1 MVRGLSVMSVR
12 SPFETDM
19 AAQPRLYGL
28 SAFLIFSINVNRQ
41 VQVSEM
47 TLNQGFHHP
56 IYAARAGSK
65 TINSNSPSNLKLG

>member
-1 MVRGLSVMSVR
+1 MSVR

-19 AAQPRLYGL
+19 AAQPQLYGL
-28 SAFLIFSINVNRQ
+28 NAFLIFSINVNRQ

-47 TLNQGFHHP
+47 ALNQGFHHLP
-56 IYAARAGSK
+56 IQAARAGSK